1 MIPILFLLV
10 LLISLS
16 IYDNFRME
24 PAEVMEEVRI
34 ENQVEFSTSD
44 QGRKKVIP
52 SLELALEQESWAEI
66 AREYELE
73 LPEYPFN
80 PQGEVGIFVLNG
92 KVKYVQSLPGP
103 ENNVEIRVAVD
114 VKDNYYH
121 MGTVEKK
128 EFWKERQE
136 IRWILM
142 DHRGEVFQ
150 EMVTE
155 PDEKEEEKEE
165 EKGEE
170 I

>member
-16 IYDNFRME
+16 IYDNFMME

-34 ENQVEFSTSD
+34 ESQVDFSTSD
-44 QGRKKVIP
+44 QGRKEVIP
-52 SLELALEQESWAEI
+52 TLKLALEQEDWAEI
-66 AREYELE
+66 AREHELE

-80 PQGEVGIFVLNG
+80 PHGEVGIFVLNG

-103 ENNVEIRVAVD
+103 ENSVEVRVAVD

-121 MGTVEKK
+121 MGTLEKK
-128 EFWKERQE
+128 DFWEKGQE
-136 IRWILM
+136 LRWILM

-150 EMVTE
+150 EMATE
-155 PDEKEEEKEE
+155 SGQEKKK
-165 EKGEE
+165 KGEE